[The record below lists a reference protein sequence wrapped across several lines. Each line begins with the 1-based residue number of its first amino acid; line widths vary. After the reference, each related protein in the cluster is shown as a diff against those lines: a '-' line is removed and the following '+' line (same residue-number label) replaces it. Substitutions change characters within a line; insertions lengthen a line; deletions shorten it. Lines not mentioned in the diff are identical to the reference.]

1 MAKPGKTMM
10 AAAGPGEAAQGVV
23 VLGADPPTLDDFTAV
38 CAGGEIRLG
47 SGALT
52 RMARGERLLAESL
65 ASGATVY
72 GVTTAYGADSA
83 RCIDATDRPAFQ
95 LATLRSHA
103 CGTGIALSW
112 EHARGVWFAKAGS
125 MATGLTGATPALA
138 EMMVRLLNA
147 GFAPVV
153 PSSGSLGA
161 SGDLIPSAHAALPLV
176 GEGEVIIR
184 DGTRIAAPAALAT
197 AELTPV
203 RLGPRDGLSLV
214 NGTAVSASLAAHAAA
229 AAARLIQV
237 AGALA
242 AAGLE
247 TLSGHPDAFSAEIT
261 DVRPHPE
268 AQMAAAGVRAWLAG
282 ADPQRLGLHGVHDPY
297 AWRCVPQVHGAAASA
312 FGWAAD
318 TCLTELASCTDN
330 PIVTAN
336 GGIVSGGNFHA
347 APLGIPMDAVRLG
360 AGEVAALS
368 RQRITHLG
376 RRLPHLGTGDTSEN
390 TNEDSGRLPAHA
402 TGLTMVLTTATAA
415 VLEIGSLGPATGRWL
430 PVDDM
435 EDHVSNATVA
445 ARFALTALDLAW
457 TALAA
462 EAISIVVCIQ
472 RAGLPARSAGAR
484 WLLGLLAELG
494 IETDAV
500 RLNHPLADTLA
511 TLRRGLAAAECAP
524 PPDASKASS

>member
-1 MAKPGKTMM
+1 VAKPGKTVI
-10 AAAGPGEAAQGVV
+10 AAAVPGEAARGVV
-23 VLGADPPTLDDFTAV
+23 VLGADPLRLDDFTAV
-38 CAGGEIRLG
+38 CAGAELRLG
-47 SGALT
+47 SGALA
-52 RMARGERLLAESL
+52 RMARGERMLAESL
-65 ASGATVY
+65 ASGVTVY

-83 RCIDATDRPAFQ
+83 RKIDPRDRAAFQ

-103 CGTGIALSW
+103 CGTGTPLSW

-125 MATGLTGATPALA
+125 MATGLTGATPALV

-176 GEGEVIIR
+176 SEGEVLTR
-184 DGTRIAAPAALAT
+184 DGTRISAPAALA
-197 AELTPV
+197 AAGLTPV

-214 NGTAVSASLAAHAAA
+214 NGTAVTASLAAHAAA
-229 AAARLIQV
+229 VAARLIQV

-261 DVRPHPE
+261 HARPHPE
-268 AQMAAAGVRAWLAG
+268 AHMVAAGVRDWLAG

-312 FGWAAD
+312 FGWAAG

-330 PIVTAN
+330 PVVTAD

-360 AGEVAALS
+360 IGEVAALS

-376 RRLPHLGTGDTSEN
+376 RRLPHLGAGDTN
-390 TNEDSGRLPAHA
+390 GNVNVDSGRLPAQT

-484 WLLGLLAELG
+484 WLLRLLAELG
-494 IETDAV
+494 IEPDAV
-500 RLNHPLADTLA
+500 RLNHPLADTLE
-511 TLRRGLAAAECAP
+511 TLRCGLAAAEYAP
-524 PPDASKASS
+524 PPDAAVPAS